1 MIKNYNGVI
10 NAVSNKVI
18 SFKEIANVV
27 KNNYPGIKIIKNKR
41 NGPMPHNGY
50 RAFNNNLL
58 RKIFPKIKII
68 NLLNWIK
75 IKDKYI

>member
-1 MIKNYNGVI
+1 M
-10 NAVSNKVI
+10 
-18 SFKEIANVV
+18 V

-75 IKDKYI
+75 IKVVDR